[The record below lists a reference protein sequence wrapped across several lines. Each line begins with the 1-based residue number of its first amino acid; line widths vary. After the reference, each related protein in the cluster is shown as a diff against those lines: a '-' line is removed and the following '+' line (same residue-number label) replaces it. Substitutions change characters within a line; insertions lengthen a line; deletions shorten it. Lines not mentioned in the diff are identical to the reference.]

1 MIKGSIQ
8 EEDTTVVN
16 TYAPNLQA
24 LQNIKQTLRG
34 IRGETDNSTVIVHH
48 LRHWTDHQNRDS
60 VRKPNPKWNIR
71 PNGPNWYL
79 QGFPSTCRRIQFLL
93 SAHGT
98 FFRIDHILDHK
109 SSFSKFKK
117 IEILSSIFSDHNTMR
132 LDINYRK
139 NAKNHKCMDIK
150 QCVTK

>member
-24 LQNIKQTLRG
+24 LQNIMQTLRG

-60 VRKPNPKWNIR
+60 VRKPNPK
-71 PNGPNWYL
+71 
-79 QGFPSTCRRIQFLL
+79 
-93 SAHGT
+93 
-98 FFRIDHILDHK
+98 
-109 SSFSKFKK
+109 
-117 IEILSSIFSDHNTMR
+117 
-132 LDINYRK
+132 
-139 NAKNHKCMDIK
+139 
-150 QCVTK
+150 